1 MSRVWTARKTS
12 TFVPA
17 AVAAGASAPYP
28 LSRAGPPP
36 AAATKQAL
44 RLLVGYT
51 LLFLPLHAGVCY
63 FAARSP
69 GLAVVAVPAAA
80 VVLLTV
86 ALARWLQLDDLLQK
100 LPLVLAVGLV
110 GVGLVFVS
118 SLSVPRGLA
127 GMDFFGGLF
136 ILIAVVS
143 VLGSLYKPLAVTYQ
157 AVTMKTPFRDLCVAA
172 GALLASLALALV
184 AHALPQFV
192 LGLYSWAVCGGY
204 AGLVVTEYAAWARS
218 SPGVSLELR
227 MRFEAASPRRK
238 EPDVVGAALGAAAF
252 GAGLGVLAAFGSN
265 VPSPSPD
272 FVRFAH
278 AVAREPEG
286 VREVLAVMPPLGLV
300 GVVFGFLKAGHSL
313 GTMVPGNP
321 LAAARFGWQALVVFL
336 TYPEVEHPL
345 VHQLRVRWLRPPAVR
360 AALTCAALATVAT
373 ALVAPADKPRDAQA
387 EKSAAS
393 PPAVPP
399 PPTLPRT
406 IPPGDLELARITGE
420 PPELWLGPQFAPRPA
435 VPAPAAPAQA
445 AKPEDAGA
453 VGLGGWVLG
462 LVVLPP
468 LALAVMVFYV
478 GLHVLPAYGGFFETP
493 EPPKSK

>member
-1 MSRVWTARKTS
+1 MSRIWTARKTS

-17 AVAAGASAPYP
+17 AVAGGASPPYA

-51 LLFLPLHAGVCY
+51 LLPLHAGVCY
-63 FAARSP
+63 LAARSP
-69 GLAVVAVPAAA
+69 GLAVVAVPVAAA
-80 VVLLTV
+80 VLLTV

-110 GVGLVFVS
+110 GVGLVFLS

-143 VLGSLYKPLAVTYQ
+143 VLGSLYKPMAVTYQ

-172 GALLASLALALV
+172 GALLASLTLALV

-218 SPGVSLELR
+218 SPGVGLELR

-238 EPDVVGAALGAAAF
+238 EPDVVGAALGAAVF
-252 GAGLGVLAAFGSN
+252 GAGLGLLAVFGSN
-265 VPSPSPD
+265 VRSPSPD
-272 FVRFAH
+272 FVRFVH
-278 AVAREPEG
+278 TIARGQEQ
-286 VREVLAVMPPLGLV
+286 VKDVLGVMPLLGLF
-300 GVVFGFLKAGHSL
+300 GVVLGFLKAGHSL

-360 AALTCAALATVAT
+360 AALTCAALASVAT
-373 ALVAPADKPRDAQA
+373 ALVAPADKPRDVQA
-387 EKSAAS
+387 EKAPAS
-393 PPAVPP
+393 SPAVPP
-399 PPTLPRT
+399 PPAFPRE
-406 IPPGDLELARITGE
+406 IPPGDLELARITGQ
-420 PPELWLGPQFAPRPA
+420 PPELWLGPQLAPLPA
-435 VPAPAAPAQA
+435 VPAPVVAPAQA
-445 AKPEDAGA
+445 TKPDDAGA
-453 VGLGGWVLG
+453 VGLGGWGFG

-493 EPPKSK
+493 EPPKSE

>member
-1 MSRVWTARKTS
+1 M
-12 TFVPA
+12 PA
-17 AVAAGASAPYP
+17 AVAGGASSPYP

-63 FAARSP
+63 LAARSP
-69 GLAVVAVPAAA
+69 GLAVVAVPVAAA
-80 VVLLTV
+80 VLLTV
-86 ALARWLQLDDLLQK
+86 ALARWLGLDDLLQK

-110 GVGLVFVS
+110 GVGLVFLS

-127 GMDFFGGLF
+127 GIDFFGGLF

-143 VLGSLYKPLAVTYQ
+143 VLGSLYKPMAVTYQ

-172 GALLASLALALV
+172 GALLSSLTLALI

-192 LGLYSWAVCGGY
+192 LGLYSWIVCGGY

-227 MRFEAASPRRK
+227 MRFEAVSPRRK
-238 EPDVVGAALGAAAF
+238 DPDVFGAALGAAVF
-252 GAGLGVLAAFGSN
+252 GAGLGVLAVFGSN
-265 VPSPSPD
+265 VRSPSPD
-272 FVRFAH
+272 FVRFVHTIAGG
-278 AVAREPEG
+278 PER
-286 VREVLAVMPPLGLV
+286 VKDVLGLMPLFGLF
-300 GVVFGFLKAGHSL
+300 GVVFGFLKSGHSL
-313 GTMVPGNP
+313 GVMIPGNP

-360 AALTCAALATVAT
+360 AALTCAALASVAT
-373 ALVAPADKPRDAQA
+373 ALVAPADKPREVQV
-387 EKSAAS
+387 EKAAAS
-393 PPAVPP
+393 SPAVPP
-399 PPTLPRT
+399 PAFPRE
-406 IPPGDLELARITGE
+406 IPPGDLELARITGQ
-420 PPELWLGPQFAPRPA
+420 PPELWLGPQFAPLPA
-435 VPAPAAPAQA
+435 VPAPAAAAPAQA
-445 AKPEDAGA
+445 AKPDDAGA

-468 LALAVMVFYV
+468 LALAVMVFYI

-493 EPPKSK
+493 EPPKPK